1 MSPRDALIGA
11 VLALVLL
18 TVAVSALMLVTR
30 LKEARAKRIHPQ
42 AMATSTQMAA
52 RLENTQP
59 ADNYRNL
66 FEAPVLF
73 YALVAIALAIG
84 HTPSWM
90 VTGAWCFVGL
100 RVVHSA
106 IHCTYNRVFH
116 RLPVFTASFVLLVG
130 LWVAFFLTLPQATG

>member
-1 MSPRDALIGA
+1 
-11 VLALVLL
+11 
-18 TVAVSALMLVTR
+18 
-30 LKEARAKRIHPQ
+30 
-42 AMATSTQMAA
+42 MATSTQMAA

-84 HTPSWM
+84 HTPSWL
-90 VTGAWCFVGL
+90 VTGAWGFVGL

-116 RLPVFTASFVLLVG
+116 RLPVFAASFVLLVG
-130 LWVAFFLTLPQATG
+130 LWVAFFLTLPRPTG